1 MDNRVGGMRL
11 PDFRLYYK
19 AVVIKIVWCGHKNR
33 NTDQWSRIGSPAIMN
48 APTQK
53 GKTRQS
59 ESISSKIKN
68 KTRMSAFSTF
78 IQHS

>member
-1 MDNRVGGMRL
+1 MRL

-19 AVVIKIVWCGHKNR
+19 AVVIKIVWCEHKNR

-48 APTQK
+48 TPMQK